1 VSLYAEAAAAAD
13 PGVVLAA
20 SDVPSAQA
28 LLGRFW
34 AIAEDLPS
42 AGADPATYSDTL
54 NMVDAEGWVVEAA
67 RAVAIAE
74 AELAAAQAAAAAA
87 ETDQECA
94 AAEADIA
101 DAQAALAEAR
111 ARLEQAL
118 HDAAATAAVMN
129 RNLHARHGGIH
140 EAVTTTTAPAARRG
154 FYIHDSGNTPAGG
167 KAG

>member
-1 VSLYAEAAAAAD
+1 LSPYAEAVAAAD
-13 PGVVLAA
+13 PAAVLAA

-42 AGADPATYSDTL
+42 VDADPATYSDTL
-54 NMVDAEGWVVEAA
+54 DMAEAEGCVVDAAQAA
-67 RAVAIAE
+67 AIAE
-74 AELAAAQAAAAAA
+74 AGLAAAQAAAAAA

-101 DAQAALAEAR
+101 DAQAALATAR

-118 HDAAATAAVMN
+118 HDAAATATVMN

-140 EAVTTTTAPAARRG
+140 EAVTTATAPAARRG
-154 FYIHDSGNTPAGG
+154 FYIHDRGNTPAGG
-167 KAG
+167 ETG